1 MQGKK
6 AEVGGNVL
14 VAAAE
19 AGGGEGTYL
28 FSGWS
33 ERVGWKR
40 QLFDFLCRHPTWE
53 LIPKWAPF
61 VSLRN
66 FLISLPVPR
75 SGRRKKA
82 TFEFLCSD
90 CPWELIIN
98 RKP

>member
-1 MQGKK
+1 MPTQGKK

-19 AGGGEGTYL
+19 AGGGEGIYL
-28 FSGWS
+28 VGRSG
-33 ERVGWKR
+33 RVGWKR

-53 LIPKWAPF
+53 LIPKWEPKGAPF

-75 SGRRKKA
+75 SGRGEKA
-82 TFEFLCSD
+82 TF
-90 CPWELIIN
+90 
-98 RKP
+98 